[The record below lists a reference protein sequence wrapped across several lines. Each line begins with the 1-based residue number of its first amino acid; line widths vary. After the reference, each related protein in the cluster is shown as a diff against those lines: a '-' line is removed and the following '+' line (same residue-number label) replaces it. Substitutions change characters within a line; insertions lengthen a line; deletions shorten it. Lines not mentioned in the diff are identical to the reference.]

1 MLFRSQGMDSLLW
14 ALSVGELSTMRGD
27 KKQDLFKDLR
37 YEVSRI
43 LEKLVEGLPEPE
55 LEQDAA

>member
-1 MLFRSQGMDSLLW
+1 
-14 ALSVGELSTMRGD
+14 VGELSTMRGD
-27 KKQDLFKDLR
+27 KTQELFLDMR

-55 LEQDAA
+55 MEQDAAA